1 MRVQICLSKKVF
13 GHFLS
18 GFFHQNPPKM
28 IQNPFFDQIFEKKV
42 LNFISGF
49 ENWFT
54 FLFEFFHHIVNLVEI
69 FPIGCE
75 PFQIWIDRKYLFN
88 DMSYNKQAFSY
99 IENSSPFSVFSHFVH
114 VHWDQFDCL
123 NMICNQATAWKICL
137 SI

>member
-1 MRVQICLSKKVF
+1 MQLPPLNQFRPTKKCVSKYVCPKKCLDTFWAVFFIKIPRKWSKTHFLTRYSKK
-13 GHFLS
+13 
-18 GFFHQNPPKM
+18 
-28 IQNPFFDQIFEKKV
+28 KV
-42 LNFISGF
+42 PNFISGF

-99 IENSSPFSVFSHFVH
+99 IENPSPFSVFSHFLH
-114 VHWDQFDCL
+114 VHWDQFDC
-123 NMICNQATAWKICL
+123 
-137 SI
+137 

>member
-1 MRVQICLSKKVF
+1 MSVQKSVWTLSEQ
-13 GHFLS
+13 
-18 GFFHQNPPKM
+18 FFSPKSPE
-28 IQNPFFDQIFEKKV
+28 NDPKPIFWPDIPIKKV

-99 IENSSPFSVFSHFVH
+99 IENPSPFPVFSHFVH
-114 VHWDQFDCL
+114 VHWDQFDC
-123 NMICNQATAWKICL
+123 
-137 SI
+137 